1 MKRYKDIKV
10 STTENISGIKILQ
23 HIKPIS
29 AHTVLGTNVFS
40 DFLGGITDLIGG
52 KSESYQKRLKSIYN
66 DAISEI
72 KQSCYE
78 VGGNC
83 VIGLK
88 VDIDEISGKGK
99 SMFMITAIGTAV
111 LGESITAEKKV
122 IKKQDGKIY
131 PEDIEFLENRLMLLE
146 MLEDK
151 SLKLTDNNW
160 KFIIDNKIVE
170 VIPFLLD
177 RLEKRFAYSE
187 ENLKVYLEQLYDY
200 FSLLDAEISTSY
212 LYDYIEQTNFKTGLN
227 IVEII
232 KKLYLLDYD
241 KTIKIIE
248 SSKLDA
254 QKIGLHLSTLEKSY
268 YTIDD
273 IEKIENLISKIDV
286 SFIERIQIQTTT
298 VKQFL
303 KSIEKEVWICGECQ
317 KPNEMDLAKCHYCKK
332 DKYGFARA
340 DLTPKKVKDY
350 LNKKILLIKELANS
364 KNIKSI

>member
-1 MKRYKDIKV
+1 MKRYNDIKV

-111 LGESITAEKKV
+111 LGESITVEKKI

-131 PEDIEFLENRLMLLE
+131 PEEIEFLENRLMLLE

-160 KFIIDNKIVE
+160 KFIIENKIVE

-177 RLEKRFAYSE
+177 TLEKRFIYSD
-187 ENLKVYLEQLYDY
+187 ENIKVYLEQLYDY

-212 LYDYIEQTNFKTGLN
+212 LYDYIEQTNFKTGLK
-227 IVEII
+227 IVKII
-232 KKLYLLDYD
+232 KKLYLVDYD
-241 KTIKIIE
+241 KIIKIIG
-248 SSKLDA
+248 SSKLA
-254 QKIGLHLSTLEKSY
+254 VQKIGLHLSSLEKSY
-268 YTIDD
+268 YTAND
-273 IEKIENLISKIDV
+273 IEKIENLILKIDV
-286 SFIERIQIQTTT
+286 SFKERIQIQTTT
-298 VKQFL
+298 KKQFL
-303 KSIEKEVWICGECQ
+303 KSIDKEVWICGVCQ
-317 KPNEMDLAKCHYCKK
+317 KANEMNLTNCYYCKN
-332 DKYGFARA
+332 DKYGFVKAE
-340 DLTPKKVKDY
+340 LKPKKVKDY
-350 LNKKILLIKELANS
+350 LNKKIFLIKELANS
-364 KNIKSI
+364 KSI